1 MWFTLRS
8 WETDGGDE
16 DVCGEDVH
24 REDVRREDVR
34 RVSRQDSRT
43 LSSTLYRISTCL
55 LEGLGLNK
63 WRKDGVLSES
73 VEPYGIE
80 DYRCLVETGWKFT
93 GMIQLAHPRARNCAL
108 LVKKLT
114 H

>member
-8 WETDGGDE
+8 WKTDGGDE
-16 DVCGEDVH
+16 DVRG
-24 REDVRREDVR
+24 EDVRREERQD
-34 RVSRQDSRT
+34 SRQDSRT
-43 LSSTLYRISTCL
+43 LSSTLCRISTCL
-55 LEGLGLNK
+55 LEGLDLNK
-63 WRKDGVLSES
+63 WRKDGVLSEG
-73 VEPYGIE
+73 VEPYGVE
-80 DYRCLVETGWKFT
+80 DYTCLVETGWKFT